1 MATNDVEETE
11 QIIPNEEVEK
21 VNEPV
26 SYLFIVLFYFLG
38 ATCFIP
44 NNFYVTAN
52 EYWMF
57 KFRDPHIPFNNS
69 DTQKTTLQKKF
80 TAYTNMVGSIGMI
93 LFLFITFA
101 ISKKVSLQKRIVG
114 GMFLLLVLFCITL
127 LFVFV
132 NTDSWQI
139 GFFVI
144 AVGISGLFS
153 ASTAVLLI
161 SLFQLSA
168 RFPPRCMAA
177 QLAGQS
183 VCGILSASIQ
193 VLTLLAAPTVK
204 GTAGLYYAIAT
215 GVITATTIAYLT
227 VSKKSEY
234 LQNKLENDPEEE
246 EEEEGEETSSKKFDI
261 VKIKRVLRKL
271 ALILVSLT
279 LCGVITQLLHP
290 GLTALIESSG
300 KGTNVWS
307 DSYFLPVCVFLL
319 FNTMEFIGREL
330 SNHIQ
335 LLKNKYLILG
345 TSVTRVIL
353 FPLILLCNIQPR
365 NHLPVVFHD
374 DVYFI
379 IFMILLAFSNGYVQN
394 MVIIVLPNYCSRED
408 KKISMLAVMLIMVVF
423 MTSASILSGVL
434 VSLI

>member
-335 LLKNKYLILG
+335 LIWLTAVVFCCDSVVRETDKLLMNCYMLEQTLPLRSKELEELDSLKELIKNKRPTLTAAGFFEIRRS
-345 TSVTRVIL
+345 T
-353 FPLILLCNIQPR
+353 LLS
-365 NHLPVVFHD
+365 LLSSTTT
-374 DVYFI
+374 YFI
-379 IFMILLAFSNGYVQN
+379 VALQFN
-394 MVIIVLPNYCSRED
+394 
-408 KKISMLAVMLIMVVF
+408 
-423 MTSASILSGVL
+423 
-434 VSLI
+434 SL